1 MTDSVSTKSLK
12 MKINHFCL
20 IILLIAIFNYAGYA
34 FGYNLIDMLH
44 VKLNELLKMETYTDK
59 VIYAI
64 ILLAGLIIFTKKSI
78 WLPFL
83 HDTVFPSLAFIQ
95 TVSKKSGDV
104 SVPIKV
110 TPNTRIA
117 YWASLPQKSDKIPDV
132 INAYGDFS
140 NSGIAVSDK
149 NGNANLLIDSGSSYS
164 LPSGRVLQKHIHY
177 RELDLDYGF
186 LGPVMTVYY

>member
-1 MTDSVSTKSLK
+1 MNDSVSIKSLK
-12 MKINHFCL
+12 MKIYHICL
-20 IILLIAIFNYAGYA
+20 IILLLAIFNYAGIA

-59 VIYAI
+59 VIYVLI
-64 ILLAGLIIFTKKSI
+64 ILAAIKIFMNKSI

-83 HDTVFPSLAFIQ
+83 NETAFPSLAFIQ
-95 TVSKKSGDV
+95 TVAKKSGDV
-104 SVPIKV
+104 SVPVKV
-110 TPNTRIA
+110 TPNTRVA

-132 INAYGDFS
+132 VTAYGDFS

-149 NGNANLLIDSGSSYS
+149 NGNANLLIDSGSSYFV
-164 LPSGRVLQKHIHY
+164 PSGRVIQKHIHY

-186 LGPVMTVYY
+186 LGPVKTVYY

>member
-1 MTDSVSTKSLK
+1 MTDSVNMKSLK
-12 MKINHFCL
+12 IKINQFCL
-20 IILLIAIFNYAGYA
+20 VILLIAIFNYAGFA

-44 VKLNELLKMETYTDK
+44 VKLNELLKMETFTDK
-59 VIYAI
+59 IIYGI
-64 ILLAGLIIFTKKSI
+64 ILLAGLIIFTKKYI

-83 HDTVFPSLAFIQ
+83 HETVFPSLAFVQ
-95 TVSKKSGDV
+95 TVTKKSGDV

-140 NSGIAVSDK
+140 NSGIAISDK
-149 NGNANLLIDSGSSYS
+149 NGNANLLIDSGSSYYI
-164 LPSGRVLQKHIHY
+164 PSGRVLQKHIHY

-186 LGPVMTVYY
+186 LGPVKTVYY